1 MTMKM
6 LRIVVVG
13 IALVIAGSAT
23 VSDGQTSLMS
33 HSNNALQIEQK
44 KMQMEEQQK
53 KLKADTEKLVIL
65 STALKEQVDSAN
77 KDVLSLD
84 MLKKAEEIEKLARS
98 VKERIKE

>member
-1 MTMKM
+1 MKM
-6 LRIVVVG
+6 LRIVAVG

-33 HSNNALQIEQK
+33 RSESALLMEQK
-44 KMQMEEQQK
+44 KMRFEEHQK
-53 KLKADTEKLVIL
+53 QLKADTDKLVAL

-84 MLKKAEEIEKLARS
+84 MLKKAEQIEKLARS

>member
-1 MTMKM
+1 MTMKT
-6 LRIVVVG
+6 LRIVAVG
-13 IALVIAGSAT
+13 MALVIAGSAT

-33 HSNNALQIEQK
+33 RSESALLMEQK
-44 KMQMEEQQK
+44 KMRFEEHQK
-53 KLKADTEKLVIL
+53 QLKADTDKLVAL

-84 MLKKAEEIEKLARS
+84 MLKKAEQIEKLART

>member
-1 MTMKM
+1 MKM
-6 LRIVVVG
+6 LRILVVG

-33 HSNNALQIEQK
+33 RSESALLLEQK
-44 KMQMEEQQK
+44 KMRFEEHQK
-53 KLKADTEKLVIL
+53 QLKADTDKLVAL

-84 MLKKAEEIEKLARS
+84 MLKKAEQIEKLARS